1 MVFKERWGHQVLDIN
16 ELHQKMLDFEV
27 FISHLKLRELYT
39 QVTFNSHPS
48 ILDELLFGGDHRQ
61 SAGVHLCHQRG

>member
-16 ELHQKMLDFEV
+16 ELHQQMLDFEV

-39 QVTFNSHPS
+39 QVT
-48 ILDELLFGGDHRQ
+48 ILKIILTPH
-61 SAGVHLCHQRG
+61 

>member
-39 QVTFNSHPS
+39 QVTILKIILTPS
-48 ILDELLFGGDHRQ
+48 L
-61 SAGVHLCHQRG
+61 

>member
-1 MVFKERWGHQVLDIN
+1 VCSIVKITSDMVFKERWGHQVLDIN

-39 QVTFNSHPS
+39 QVTILKIILTPS
-48 ILDELLFGGDHRQ
+48 L
-61 SAGVHLCHQRG
+61 